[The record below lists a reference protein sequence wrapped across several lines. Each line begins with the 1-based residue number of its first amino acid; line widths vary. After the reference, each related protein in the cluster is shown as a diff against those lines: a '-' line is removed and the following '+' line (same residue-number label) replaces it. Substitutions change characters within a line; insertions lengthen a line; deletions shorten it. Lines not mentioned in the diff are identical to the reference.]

1 MTLFLHRAER
11 TDLLADG
18 LAELLRSDP
27 LADPFARE
35 LVVVPARGVER
46 WLTQRLAHRLGT
58 GERGDDGVCAGV
70 DFASPRSLVS
80 MLQASAASVPTGV
93 ATGRERDD
101 PWDPDRLVWPLLEV
115 IDTAAS
121 EAWCRVLADHLGLTG
136 EPDDL
141 RRNRRYAVA
150 RRLAGLFSAYAVQ
163 RPMLV
168 AAWREGRDEDG
179 LGGPLAEDLRW
190 QPELWRRLCERVG
203 GPTPDERHARIVAAL
218 REGDADRPGRPLAL
232 PPRLSLFGHTRI
244 PSTERDLIS
253 ALAAHRDV
261 HLWLPQAS
269 AAAWERLAPAV
280 AAGPVPRDLDA
291 SALLVEHPLL
301 ASLGRDARELQRT
314 LAVADSVDLP
324 VPDRPQVQGRLT
336 TAAGSRDHERK
347 VDSVLGWLQHDLRH
361 DTVPDEALRAARK
374 RDVKD
379 RSVQVHACHGAA
391 RQVDVLRE
399 VLVGLLADDPT
410 LEPRD
415 ILVMCP
421 DVEAYAPLIAAA
433 FGMASVAALPAPSG
447 KAEVGEGEGEGH
459 PGHRLRVRL
468 ADRALSLTNALLG
481 LAATLVELAGGR
493 MTATEVLDLA
503 SAPPVRNRF
512 GFDDD
517 EIDRLRGWIAESGV
531 RWGFDAGHRSRYG
544 LDLGANTWAAG
555 LDRVLLGVAVAGDV
569 AAGAG
574 EQSDRQPHRHVGAVL
589 PLDDIGSGDV
599 DLAGRFA
606 ELLDRVHAFVARAE
620 AARGVDEWARVLRDG
635 VNALARAEEPW
646 QQAEFERE
654 INRLPSVAP
663 LSAGSAGSAT
673 ARLDDGP
680 VATSL
685 GLADVRTLLQHRLG
699 GRPTR
704 ASFRTG
710 TLTVCTMVPMRSVP
724 HRVVALLGLDDGVFP
739 RQTIADGDDVLAR
752 RPVTGERDA
761 RAEDRQLLLDAIL
774 AAREHLVVTYT
785 GAGEH
790 TGAPRPPA
798 VPLGE
803 LLEAIAL
810 TTADGVDDL
819 HVHHPLQPFDEKN
832 LRPGALVAARPF
844 SFDTAALV
852 GAEASRGTREQV
864 GVLCPDPLAGL
875 LPLSEG
881 VPLELALADLKAFFA
896 HPVRGFLRDRLG
908 LAAPLEA
915 DPLADAV
922 PIELGPLERWA
933 VGDRLVRDVLA
944 GISPGD
950 GMTAELLRGL
960 LPPGALGQ
968 RELTTVVKAVQP
980 LVTQA
985 MHLRQGTAR
994 AVDIDVALRVQGHD
1008 VRLTGTVTDVFG
1020 PDIVTVTY
1028 SSLGAKQRFAAWLD
1042 LLAISVA
1049 HPDQMWRSHA
1059 LGKQRSGAQRAL
1071 AGPLDNRA
1079 TQWLT
1084 DVVDVWLRGQSEPLP
1099 IPPKT
1104 TLAYAEEAARLRRGA
1119 DAHPD
1124 ERAAKAWVTDPFN
1137 DLGIP
1142 GEDADAWHVR
1152 AFGAHAAYDV
1162 LAGAPRPDER
1172 WDDEERHRLGQYAWR
1187 LWGPLVTGAELVRS
1201 L

>member
-1 MTLFLHRAER
+1 MTLYLHRAER

-18 LAELLRSDP
+18 LAELLGGSP

-58 GERGDDGVCAGV
+58 GERGGDGVCAGV

-80 MLQASAASVPTGV
+80 MLL
-93 ATGRERDD
+93 GRDRDD
-101 PWDPDRLVWPLLEV
+101 PWDPDSLVWPLLEV
-115 IDTAAS
+115 IDAAAG
-121 EAWCRVLADHLGLTG
+121 EPWCRVLTAHLGLDAA
-136 EPDDL
+136 PDDV

-150 RRLAGLFSAYAVQ
+150 RRLAGLFNAYAVQ
-163 RPMLV
+163 RPQLV
-168 AAWREGRDEDG
+168 AAWRAGLDEDG
-179 LGGPLAEDLRW
+179 LGAQLAEDLQW
-190 QPELWRRLCERVG
+190 QPELWRRLCARVG
-203 GPTPDERHARIVAAL
+203 GPAPDERHTRIVEAL
-218 REGDADRPGRPLAL
+218 REGDVDRPGRSLDL

-244 PSTERDLIS
+244 PATERDLLA

-269 AAAWERLAPAV
+269 AAAWQRLAPAV
-280 AAGPVPRDLDA
+280 AGGPVPRDLDE

-314 LAVADSVDLP
+314 LAV
-324 VPDRPQVQGRLT
+324 VPHEDRPVVARDEAAAHT
-336 TAAGSRDHERK
+336 TA
-347 VDSVLGWLQHDLRH
+347 DSVLGWLQHDLRH
-361 DTVPDEALRAARK
+361 DTVPDDGLRAARR
-374 RDVKD
+374 RDPQD

-421 DVEAYAPLIAAA
+421 DVEAYAPLVAAA
-433 FGMASVAALPAPSG
+433 FGMA
-447 KAEVGEGEGEGH
+447 EVGEGDGH

-468 ADRALSLTNALLG
+468 ADRALSSTNPLLG
-481 LAATLVELAGGR
+481 LAASLVELAGGR
-493 MTATEVLDLA
+493 LTATEVLDLA
-503 SAPPVRNRF
+503 GAAPVRLRF

-531 RWGFDAGHRSRYG
+531 RWGFDAADRGRFG

-555 LDRVLLGVAVAGDV
+555 LDRVLLGVAVSGD
-569 AAGAG
+569 
-574 EQSDRQPHRHVGAVL
+574 DHRHLGAVL

-599 DLAGRFA
+599 DLVGRFT
-606 ELLDRVHAFVARAE
+606 ELLDRVHAFIARA
-620 AARGVDEWARVLRDG
+620 AASRGVDDWTRALRDG
-635 VNALARAEEPW
+635 VSSLARAEEPW
-646 QQAEFERE
+646 QQAELERE
-654 INRLPSVAP
+654 M
-663 LSAGSAGSAT
+663 
-673 ARLDDGP
+673 ARLDAGSLAAP
-680 VATSL
+680 L
-685 GLADVRTLLQHRLG
+685 GLADVRTLLQQRLG

-752 RPVTGERDA
+752 RPVTGERDL

-774 AAREHLVVTYT
+774 AARETLVVTYT

-790 TGAPRPPA
+790 TGSPRPPA

-803 LLEAIAL
+803 LLEAVAL
-810 TTADGVDDL
+810 TTADALDDL

-832 LRPGALVAARPF
+832 LRPGALVPARPF
-844 SFDTAALV
+844 SFDRAALV

-864 GVLCPDPLAGL
+864 GVLCPDPLSGLVPAPAGASL
-875 LPLSEG
+875 ELGLSE
-881 VPLELALADLKAFFA
+881 LKAFFA

-908 LAAPLEA
+908 LSAPLEA

-944 GISPGD
+944 GMSPGD

-968 RELTTVVKAVQP
+968 RELKTVVTAVQP

-985 MHLRQGTAR
+985 MHLRKGTPR
-994 AVDIDVALRVQGHD
+994 VVDVDIALRVQGRE
-1008 VRLTGTVTDVFG
+1008 VRLIGSVADVFG
-1020 PDIVTVTY
+1020 PDVVTVTY
-1028 SSLGAKQRFAAWLD
+1028 SSLGAKQRFAAWID
-1042 LLAISVA
+1042 LLALSVA

-1059 LGKQRSGAQRAL
+1059 LGKHRSGAQRAL
-1071 AGPLDNRA
+1071 AGPLDQRA
-1079 TQWLT
+1079 EQWLA

-1104 TLAYAEEAARLRRGA
+1104 TLAYAEEAGRLRRGA

-1187 LWGPLVTGAELVRS
+1187 LWGPLVTGAELVRA

>member
-1 MTLFLHRAER
+1 MTLYLHRAER

-18 LAELLRSDP
+18 LADLLGGSP

-58 GERGDDGVCAGV
+58 GERGGDGVCAGV

-80 MLQASAASVPTGV
+80 MLL
-93 ATGRERDD
+93 GRERDD
-101 PWDPDRLVWPLLEV
+101 VWDPDRVVWPLLEV
-115 IDTAAS
+115 IDEAAG
-121 EAWCRVLADHLGLTG
+121 EPWCRVLADHLGLSG
-136 EPDDL
+136 PPDDL

-163 RPMLV
+163 RPQLV
-168 AAWREGRDEDG
+168 AAWRAGLDEDG
-179 LGGPLAEDLRW
+179 LGGALAEDLRW
-190 QPELWRRLCERVG
+190 QPELWRRLCARIG
-203 GPTPDERHARIVAAL
+203 GPAPDERHARIVAAL
-218 REGDADRPGRPLAL
+218 REGDGDRPGRPLDL

-244 PSTERDLIS
+244 PSTERDLLA
-253 ALAAHRDV
+253 ALAVHRDV

-280 AAGPVPRDLDA
+280 SAGPVPRDSDE

-314 LAVADSVDLP
+314 LAVVAP
-324 VPDRPQVQGRLT
+324 VE
-336 TAAGSRDHERK
+336 TAPLVATSSPA
-347 VDSVLGWLQHDLRH
+347 DSVLGWLQHDLRH
-361 DTVPDEALRAARK
+361 DTVPDEALRAART
-374 RDVKD
+374 RDPED

-447 KAEVGEGEGEGH
+447 KADAADGEGH

-468 ADRALSLTNALLG
+468 ADRALSSTNPLLG

-493 MTATEVLDLA
+493 LTATEVLDLA
-503 SAPPVRNRF
+503 GAAPVRNRF

-517 EIDRLRGWIAESGV
+517 EIDRIRGWIAESGV
-531 RWGFDAGHRSRYG
+531 RWGFDAGHRGRYG

-555 LDRVLLGVAVAGDV
+555 LDRVLLGVAVAGD
-569 AAGAG
+569 
-574 EQSDRQPHRHVGAVL
+574 EHRHLGAVL

-599 DLAGRFA
+599 DLAGRFT
-606 ELLDRVHAFVARAE
+606 ELLDRVHAFTARAE

-654 INRLPSVAP
+654 I
-663 LSAGSAGSAT
+663 G
-673 ARLDDGP
+673 RLDDGS

-685 GLADVRTLLQHRLG
+685 GLADVRTLLKQRLG

-752 RPVTGERDA
+752 RPVTGERDV

-774 AAREHLVVTYT
+774 AARETLVVTYT

-790 TGAPRPPA
+790 TGSPRPPA

-803 LLEAIAL
+803 LLEAVAL
-810 TTADGVDDL
+810 TTVDSVEDI

-832 LRPGALVAARPF
+832 LRPGALVPARPF
-844 SFDTAALV
+844 SFDRAALV

-875 LPLSEG
+875 VPAPAGE
-881 VPLELALADLKAFFA
+881 PLELALADLKAFFA

-944 GISPGD
+944 GMSPGD

-968 RELTTVVKAVQP
+968 RELTHVVKAVQP

-985 MHLRQGTAR
+985 MHLRQGTPR
-994 AVDIDVALRVQGHD
+994 SVDVDVALRVQGRD

-1028 SSLGAKQRFAAWLD
+1028 SSLGPKQRFAAWLD
-1042 LLAISVA
+1042 LLALSVA

-1071 AGPLDNRA
+1071 AGPLDDRA
-1079 TQWLT
+1079 EQWLT

-1104 TLAYAEEAARLRRGA
+1104 TLAYAEEAGRLRRGA

-1124 ERAAKAWVTDPFN
+1124 ERAAKAWATDPFS
-1137 DLGIP
+1137 DHGIP

-1162 LAGAPRPDER
+1162 LTGAPRSDER

>member
-1 MTLFLHRAER
+1 VTLYLHRAER

-18 LAELLRSDP
+18 LADLLGGSP

-58 GERGDDGVCAGV
+58 GARGGDGVCAGV

-80 MLQASAASVPTGV
+80 MLV
-93 ATGRERDD
+93 GRERDD
-101 PWDPDRLVWPLLEV
+101 AWDPDRLVWPLLAV
-115 IDTAAS
+115 IDEAAGES
-121 EAWCRVLADHLGLTG
+121 WCHVLAAHLGLDG
-136 EPDDL
+136 APDDL

-150 RRLAGLFSAYAVQ
+150 RRLAGLFSSYAVQ
-163 RPMLV
+163 RPQLIG
-168 AAWREGRDEDG
+168 AWRAGLDEDG
-179 LGGPLAEDLRW
+179 LGGALAEDLRW

-203 GPTPDERHARIVAAL
+203 GPAPDERHARIVAAL
-218 REGDADRPGRPLAL
+218 REGDDDRPGRRLEL

-244 PSTERDLIS
+244 PSTERDLLA
-253 ALAAHRDV
+253 ALAVHRDV

-269 AAAWERLAPAV
+269 DAAWERLAPAV
-280 AAGPVPRDLDA
+280 AAGPVPRDLDE

-301 ASLGRDARELQRT
+301 ASLGRDARELQRS
-314 LAVADSVDLP
+314 LAVVPHADEPPLGGRQDLT
-324 VPDRPQVQGRLT
+324 RAT
-336 TAAGSRDHERK
+336 TRGHSAET
-347 VDSVLGWLQHDLRH
+347 VLGWLQHDLRH
-361 DTVPDEALRAARK
+361 DTVPDDSLRAART
-374 RDVKD
+374 RDPKD

-433 FGMASVAALPAPSG
+433 FGMSD
-447 KAEVGEGEGEGH
+447 VGEVDGH

-468 ADRALSLTNALLG
+468 ADRALSSTNPLLG

-493 MTATEVLDLA
+493 LTATEVLDLA
-503 SAPPVRNRF
+503 GAPPVRSRF

-531 RWGFDAGHRSRYG
+531 RWGFDAGHRGRYG

-555 LDRVLLGVAVAGDV
+555 LDRVLLGVAVAGD
-569 AAGAG
+569 
-574 EQSDRQPHRHVGAVL
+574 EHRHLGAVL

-599 DLAGRFA
+599 DLAGRFT
-606 ELLDRVHAFVARAE
+606 ELLDRVHAFTARAG

-635 VNALARAEEPW
+635 VSSLARAEEPW

-654 INRLPSVAP
+654 MASVAP
-663 LSAGSAGSAT
+663 ASAGSA
-673 ARLDDGP
+673 
-680 VATSL
+680 ATSL
-685 GLADVRTLLQHRLG
+685 GLADVRTLLQQRLG

-752 RPVTGERDA
+752 RPVTGERDV

-774 AAREHLVVTYT
+774 AARETLVVTYT

-790 TGAPRPPA
+790 TGSPRPPA

-803 LLEAIAL
+803 LLEAVAL
-810 TTADGVDDL
+810 TTADSVDDL

-832 LRPGALVAARPF
+832 LRPGALVPARPF
-844 SFDTAALV
+844 SFDRAALV

-864 GVLCPDPLAGL
+864 GVLCPDPLTGLVPGPAGQ
-875 LPLSEG
+875 
-881 VPLELALADLKAFFA
+881 PLELALADLKAFFA

-908 LAAPLEA
+908 LSASLEA

-944 GISPGD
+944 GMSPAD

-960 LPPGALGQ
+960 LPPGALGH
-968 RELTTVVKAVQP
+968 RELTTVVRAVQP

-985 MHLRQGTAR
+985 THLRQGTPR
-994 AVDIDVALRVQGHD
+994 SVDVDLALRVQGRD

-1042 LLAISVA
+1042 LLALSVA

-1071 AGPLDNRA
+1071 AGPLDDRA
-1079 TQWLT
+1079 TPWLT

-1104 TLAYAEEAARLRRGA
+1104 TLAYAEEAGRLRRGA

-1124 ERAAKAWVTDPFN
+1124 ERAAKAWATDPFN

-1162 LAGAPRPDER
+1162 LTGAPRADER
-1172 WDDEERHRLGQYAWR
+1172 WDDGERHRLGQYAWR